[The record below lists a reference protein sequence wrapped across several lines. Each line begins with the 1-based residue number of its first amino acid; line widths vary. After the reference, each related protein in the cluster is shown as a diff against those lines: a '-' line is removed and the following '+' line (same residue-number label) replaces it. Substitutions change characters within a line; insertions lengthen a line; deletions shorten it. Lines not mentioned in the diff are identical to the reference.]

1 MIKYI
6 FLYLSLPQIGPL
18 GDSALVGWAWFAVA
32 QETLSAVA
40 FVVADPVF
48 AAVVVAE
55 KKI

>member
-1 MIKYI
+1 MA
-6 FLYLSLPQIGPL
+6 SVVPQIGPL

-48 AAVVVAE
+48 AAVVVA
-55 KKI
+55 